1 MGGVHEAEAVFYPF
15 HALIEAA
22 EAAIADGG
30 LRNLKARGIADKAGC
45 ALGAIY
51 NLVEDLDEIVLR
63 VGTRTL
69 GRLDNALSE
78 AAARRPLN
86 STADAVG
93 RLVDIAVAYCK
104 FAAANK
110 KLWRALF
117 EHQMANE
124 KPVPTWFAEE
134 QMRLFEHRSAPL
146 RLLMSEAK
154 EPDIAMM
161 SRTLFAAV
169 HGVVLFGIEE
179 RMISVPAP
187 LLEQS
192 IENFVRLTCEGLLK
206 RRRPRKG
213 KAKERGIPD
222 RRPVHD
228 VP

>member
-1 MGGVHEAEAVFYPF
+1 MGSKTADRHERQRE
-15 HALIEAA
+15 ALIEAA

-30 LRNLKARGIADKAGC
+30 LRNLKAREIADKAGC

-51 NLVEDLDEIVLR
+51 NLVEDMDEIVLR

-69 GRLDNALSE
+69 GRLDKALSE
-78 AAARRPLN
+78 AVARRDLN
-86 STADAVG
+86 STADAVE
-93 RLVDIAVAYCK
+93 RLVSIAVAYCQ
-104 FAAANK
+104 FAAVNK
-110 KLWRALF
+110 NLWRALF

-134 QMRLFEHRSAPL
+134 QIRLFEHPSAPL
-146 RLLMSEAK
+146 RLLMREAK
-154 EPDIAMM
+154 GAEVAMM

-192 IENFVRLTCEGLLK
+192 IENFVRLTCEGLLQ
-206 RRRPRKG
+206 RRRHRKG
-213 KAKERGIPD
+213 KATQGGISD

>member
-1 MGGVHEAEAVFYPF
+1 MNTVQLQTFRGLMGSKTADRHERQRE
-15 HALIEAA
+15 ALIEAA
-22 EAAIADGG
+22 EAAIAHGG
-30 LRNLKARGIADKAGC
+30 LRNLKAREIADKAGC

-51 NLVEDLDEIVLR
+51 NLVEDMDEIVLR

-69 GRLDNALSE
+69 GRLDDAISE
-78 AAARRPLN
+78 AAARHHLN
-86 STADAVG
+86 STADAIE
-93 RLVDIAVAYCK
+93 RLVRIAVAYCQ

-134 QMRLFEHRSAPL
+134 QMRLFEHPSAPL
-146 RLLMSEAK
+146 RLLMSGAE
-154 EPDIAMM
+154 EPDVTMM

-179 RMISVPAP
+179 RMISVPAG

-192 IENFVRLTCEGLLK
+192 IENFVRVTCEGLL
-206 RRRPRKG
+206 RRRRSRRG
-213 KAKERGIPD
+213 KTKP
-222 RRPVHD
+222 
-228 VP
+228 